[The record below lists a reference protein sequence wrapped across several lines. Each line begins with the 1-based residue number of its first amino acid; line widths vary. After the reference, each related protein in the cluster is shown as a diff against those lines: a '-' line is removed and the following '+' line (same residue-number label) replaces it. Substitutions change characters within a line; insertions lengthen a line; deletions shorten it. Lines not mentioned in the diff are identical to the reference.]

1 MGYIARAGDKDIAFR
16 RRGREDDIVHMI
28 KVSADGEQLLIAP
41 GQLDVIIIAG
51 IQIGVARIIGIFI
64 VIGEEGVQLL
74 IAGAIDPSAIA
85 QHQCIFTGAVQLIIE
100 KGGREKVRI
109 GPGKR
114 GVLYDGIA
122 HLMTFGPGVLYP
134 RPYLRG

>member
-1 MGYIARAGDKDIAFR
+1 MAMGYIARAGDKDIAFR

-41 GQLDVIIIAG
+41 GQ
-51 IQIGVARIIGIFI
+51 
-64 VIGEEGVQLL
+64 EGVQLL